1 MCKTMKWASLLTER
15 RFHASGE
22 DDRQKEN
29 GRSQFQKDIDRII
42 FSSAFR
48 RLGRKTQVHLL
59 SKNDHVH
66 TRLSHSLEVSCVGRS
81 LGVRVGRWLRDEQK
95 EVLREEFRPSSIGE
109 IVQGACLAHDIG
121 NPPFGHA
128 AEDAIRKWFQENLEF
143 DTGDRNKE
151 FAQAQR
157 LDLERFD
164 GNAMAFR
171 VATYKEYYEGE
182 GGMRL
187 TCATL
192 GTLLKYPWTSHFAE
206 PKPKFSCF
214 QTEYESLCEIAG
226 ELGLI
231 EKIHDRSESKAEY
244 ARHPLAYLVEAADD
258 ICYHILDIE
267 DAIELNLLCSDY
279 LKTHF
284 AADVDNEL
292 TVTQRSLLESESVS
306 WRIKNGLLRGKM
318 VGRMVREAVDVF
330 KAHYDEIMQGN
341 FKGSLV
347 AATDSDSLCSKLEQ
361 LYKDKK
367 EKLEDRIYRN
377 DRNVPLELG
386 VYSVLRTLL
395 ETSMEAA
402 CEIVNGGRRSY
413 KTEIIRKFIKQ
424 DAGDRFKDKDLY
436 GVIMLF
442 LDYVTG
448 MTDDYATY
456 VNRQLLGIGN

>member
-1 MCKTMKWASLLTER
+1 MGAIMNWTSLLTDK
-15 RFHASGE
+15 RFRSPRE
-22 DDRQKEN
+22 DDSQRDD
-29 GRSQFQKDIDRII
+29 GRSPFQKDIDRIT

-81 LGVRVGRWLRDEQK
+81 LGVRVGKWLDREHK
-95 EVLREEFRPSSIGE
+95 EELPEGFLPSAIGE

-128 AEDAIRKWFQENLEF
+128 AEDAIRRWFQENL
-143 DTGDRNKE
+143 DIDARDRNKGLS
-151 FAQAQR
+151 QAQR

-164 GNAMAFR
+164 GNAMGFR
-171 VATYKEYYEGE
+171 TVTHREYFEGG

-187 TCATL
+187 TYATL

-206 PKPKFSCF
+206 PKPKFGSF
-214 QTEYESLCEIAG
+214 QTEYESLREIAA

-258 ICYHILDIE
+258 ICYQILDIE
-267 DAIELNLLCSDY
+267 DAIELNLLRPEY
-279 LKTHF
+279 LKSQF
-284 AADVDNEL
+284 AEAIRTEL
-292 TVTQRSLLESESVS
+292 TRDQQSLLENKSVS

-318 VGRMVREAVDVF
+318 VGRMVGDVVNVF
-330 KAHYDEIMQGN
+330 KTHYSEIMEGTFQ
-341 FKGSLV
+341 KSLV
-347 AATDSDSLCSKLEQ
+347 SATADNCLCSRLDA
-361 LYKDKK
+361 LYSDK
-367 EKLEDRIYRN
+367 EERLADWIYRN

-386 VYSVLRTLL
+386 VYSVFRTLL
-395 ETSMEAA
+395 EASREAA
-402 CEIVNGGRRSY
+402 YEIVARGHLSY
-413 KTEIIRKFIKQ
+413 KTEIIRKFIRQ
-424 DAGDRFKDKDLY
+424 DAEDRFKDKDLY

-442 LDYVTG
+442 LDYITG

-456 VNRQLLGIGN
+456 VNKQLLGTSA